1 MYIVFVV
8 VTLPLVPVLNG
19 QYEDNSLI
27 SLAVTVSTL
36 LSMPLILAALSQFSA
51 AVADTLAAVA
61 DTLAAVSNL
70 EEVSHRRFK
79 PGWGYLLVG
88 AATTV
93 LAWTGST
100 FTVIALASRAF
111 ALYYL
116 LQCLV
121 AFNVCRNSRERVR
134 FSW

>member
-36 LSMPLILAALSQFSA
+36 LSMPLILAALSQFS
-51 AVADTLAAVA
+51 AAVA